1 MKNTIDEMKVYQKGL
16 EEDILKSDEKN
27 NVEQIMQERV
37 EEEKMKLKSF
47 ENQVELE
54 KQELLNK
61 VDEKLQVI

>member
-61 VDEKLQVI
+61 VD